1 MPKALILLL
10 AALLTS
16 PVQAA
21 PQSATEVGQAWLQ
34 RLLLAGQQNYQ
45 GTFVYERNGSFST
58 HALWHRLD
66 ANGQVRE
73 RLLQLD
79 GPAQE
84 MLRVDAHV
92 RCQSNPQS
100 DQFDPAP
107 GLRLQQVSATQLAA
121 HYEARVLGQSRV
133 AGHATVVL
141 ALLPRDQ
148 YRYALELHADQQSGL
163 LLKSLL
169 LNEQGQLLERFQFTQ
184 LDKRSPLTAAAL
196 QPSAACLP
204 LPVAA
209 VAVDIPTNASP
220 WKAGWLPPGF
230 SLAAAQQRGTPG
242 GEQALNWWMFSD
254 GLARFS
260 LFVEA
265 LPSVEVADVHTQ
277 FGPTVIV
284 SRQMA
289 GASGAVLVTV
299 VGEVP
304 LAAAE
309 RVVQAVEFAPGLV
322 AP

>member
-1 MPKALILLL
+1 MHKLLIVLL
-10 AALLTS
+10 AAL
-16 PVQAA
+16 PICFAQAA
-21 PQSATEVGQAWLQ
+21 PQPAAEAGQVWLQ
-34 RLLLAGQQNYQ
+34 RLLEADQQNYQ

-66 ANGQVRE
+66 ASGQVRE

-84 MLRVDAHV
+84 MLRLDARV
-92 RCQSNPQS
+92 QCVSNPQA
-100 DQFDPAP
+100 DQFDAVA
-107 GLRLQQVSATQLAA
+107 GLRLQQVPAAQLAA
-121 HYEARVLGQSRV
+121 HYDARVLGQSRV
-133 AGHATVVL
+133 AGRAAVVL

-148 YRYALELHADQQSGL
+148 YRYALELHLDQSSGL

-184 LDKRSPLTAAAL
+184 LDNRSPLTAAAL
-196 QPSAACLP
+196 QPSAACVP
-204 LPVAA
+204 LADLAVAA
-209 VAVDIPTNASP
+209 DAPP
-220 WKAGWLPPGF
+220 GGWRAGWLPPGF
-230 SLAAAQQRGTPG
+230 SLAAAQQRPAQGAG
-242 GEQALNWWMFSD
+242 QALSWWLFSD

-265 LPSVEVADVHTQ
+265 LPSVEVTDLHSQ
-277 FGPTVIV
+277 LGPTVIV
-284 SRQMA
+284 SRQVA
-289 GASGAVLVTV
+289 GPSGAVLVTV

-309 RVVQAVEFAPGLV
+309 RVVQGVEFAPERL